1 MYQLTSTDLIVR
13 TTDGAAIPNDPDNA
27 DRQAY
32 EAWLAAGNHPEP
44 AAAPGAGMPILSPRQ
59 IRQALTEGRRY
70 QLQYRIVTRTGQLK
84 WVQERGALVRDETG
98 RPVMAV
104 ETQYPSGR
112 VDAVVYAPMAT
123 ATGRMN

>member
-59 IRQALTEGRRY
+59 IRQALTRAGLRSRVEAAVAAGGPDLQDWWDFSPMFEREHPAVLSMAA
-70 QLQYRIVTRTGQLK
+70 QLGVTASQLDDL
-84 WVQERGALVRDETG
+84 WHVGAAL
-98 RPVMAV
+98 
-104 ETQYPSGR
+104 
-112 VDAVVYAPMAT
+112 
-123 ATGRMN
+123 

>member
-59 IRQALTEGRRY
+59 IRQALTRAGLRSRVEAAVAAGGPDLQDLWDFSPLFEREHPSVLSMAA
-70 QLQYRIVTRTGQLK
+70 QLGVTASQLDDL
-84 WVQERGALVRDETG
+84 WHVGAAL
-98 RPVMAV
+98 
-104 ETQYPSGR
+104 
-112 VDAVVYAPMAT
+112 
-123 ATGRMN
+123 

>member
-59 IRQALTEGRRY
+59 IRQALTRAGLRSRVEAAVAAGGPDLQDLWDFSPLFEREHPAVLSMAA
-70 QLQYRIVTRTGQLK
+70 QLGVTASQLDDL
-84 WVQERGALVRDETG
+84 WHVGAAL
-98 RPVMAV
+98 
-104 ETQYPSGR
+104 
-112 VDAVVYAPMAT
+112 
-123 ATGRMN
+123 